1 MKLRFLPVLVLA
13 LAGCATPTSPQ
24 KAKTVAPTVLYRY
37 PMTAEIEAQAKTMI
51 AHDLKDPESAKFRDA
66 YFITA
71 DARGDA
77 RDRSKDSWCMEVNAK
92 NSYGGYVGY
101 SWALL
106 PAGSTT
112 FIQGTRGIGLM
123 ATQICSS
130 AVQGPTA
137 AVAPAAAK

>member
-1 MKLRFLPVLVLA
+1 MRLRFLPFLALA
-13 LAGCATPTSPQ
+13 LAGCATPTPPQ
-24 KAKTVAPTVLYRY
+24 KPKPAAPTILYRY
-37 PMTAEIEAQAKTMI
+37 PMSSEAEAQAKAMI
-51 AHDLKDPESAKFRDA
+51 AHDLKDPDSAKFRDA
-66 YFITA
+66 YFVTA

-112 FIQGTRGIGLM
+112 VIQGTRGIGLM
-123 ATQICSS
+123 ATQICSR
-130 AVQGPTA
+130 AVQGPVA
-137 AVAPAAAK
+137 ASAPAASK